1 MINITPENVHT
12 IPVGTVVESLYGAYY
27 APVEGRVVGHEILAA
42 TKFFPASARLV
53 IEEENGNKTTVT
65 RLSDPAIDKGI
76 GTYLI
81 EFAET
86 VPSVTKTKSPW
97 SVAQ

>member
-12 IPVGTVVESLYGAYY
+12 FPVGTTVSSHYGAYF
-27 APVEGRVVGHEILAA
+27 PRVEGRVVGHEILAA

-65 RLSDPAIDKGI
+65 RLSDLAIDKGI

-81 EFAET
+81 ELAET
-86 VPSVTKTKSPW
+86 TPAKTKSPW
-97 SVAQ
+97 SVA

>member
-12 IPVGTVVESLYGAYY
+12 FPFGTTVESHYGAYF
-27 APVEGRVVGHEILAA
+27 PRSEGRVVGHEILAA
-42 TKFFPASARLV
+42 TKFFPASARLI

-65 RLSDPAIDKGI
+65 RLYDPAIDKGI

-81 EFAET
+81 ELAKT
-86 VPSVTKTKSPW
+86 APSVTKSKSPW
-97 SVAQ
+97 AAT

>member
-1 MINITPENVHT
+1 MISITTENLHDF
-12 IPVGTVVESLYGAYY
+12 PVGTTVESHYGAYF

-42 TKFFPASARLV
+42 TKFFPASACLV

-76 GTYLI
+76 GIYLI
-81 EFAET
+81 ELAET
-86 VPSVTKTKSPW
+86 APVTKTKSPW
-97 SVAQ
+97 SVA

>member
-12 IPVGTVVESLYGAYY
+12 FPVGTVVSSHYGAYF

-42 TKFFPASARLV
+42 TKFFPASAHLV

-81 EFAET
+81 ELAEAA
-86 VPSVTKTKSPW
+86 PAKTKSPW
-97 SVAQ
+97 SAA

>member
-1 MINITPENVHT
+1 MINITPESVHT
-12 IPVGTVVESLYGAYY
+12 FPVGTMVESRYGAYF

-65 RLSDPAIDKGI
+65 RLSELGTDKGI

-81 EFAET
+81 ELGQTTSA
-86 VPSVTKTKSPW
+86 KTKSPW
-97 SVAQ
+97 AA

>member
-1 MINITPENVHT
+1 MISITPENVHNY
-12 IPVGTVVESLYGAYY
+12 PVGTVVESRYGAYY
-27 APVEGRVVGHEILAA
+27 APVEGCVVGYEILAA

-65 RLSDPAIDKGI
+65 RLSDPVTDKGI

-81 EFAET
+81 ELAA
-86 VPSVTKTKSPW
+86 VVSMTKSKSPW
-97 SVAQ
+97 AA

>member
-1 MINITPENVHT
+1 MINITPENVHSF
-12 IPVGTVVESLYGAYY
+12 PVGTVVESRYGAYY

-53 IEEENGNKTTVT
+53 IEEENGNETTVT
-65 RLSDPAIDKGI
+65 RLSELGTDKGI

-81 EFAET
+81 ELAEPA
-86 VPSVTKTKSPW
+86 PSVIKTKSRW
-97 SVAQ
+97 SVA

>member
-1 MINITPENVHT
+1 MISITPENLHDF
-12 IPVGTVVESLYGAYY
+12 PVGTVVESHYGAYF

-42 TKFFPASARLV
+42 SKWFPASARLI

-81 EFAET
+81 ELAET
-86 VPSVTKTKSPW
+86 APSVTKSKSPW
-97 SVAQ
+97 SVA